1 MATEISVPD
10 IGDFE
15 SVEIIEILV
24 KPGDT
29 IKKNDPVVTLESD
42 KSSVEVPS
50 PFAGKISALKVKI
63 GDKVSTGSVLALIE
77 DEKAKVEQ
85 QSSEQ
90 EKEKTKPLVLKE
102 DDVLPE
108 TEKIIK
114 EAESTIPQTSL
125 ESSTVQPIQIDEIT
139 KVDELKVDK
148 EETAEDKLVIVQ
160 DKLLRT
166 MAEMENQR
174 RRFEKEKQEAFE
186 FGGFNFAGESLS
198 LLDNID
204 RAIMS
209 FRNDENLK
217 NNKDLNKIID
227 GIEVVKKDL
236 VSIFKKNGIESIE
249 CINKKFDP
257 NFHQAMLEVEDNT
270 KEPGTVVQEIQKG
283 YMMKDRLL
291 RPSLVSVTKKRE
303 EKLEKTTNDDK
314 KTDKKSEKKWLFCL

>member
-1 MATEISVPD
+1 MTKADKKKETE
-10 IGDFE
+10 
-15 SVEIIEILV
+15 
-24 KPGDT
+24 T
-29 IKKNDPVVTLESD
+29 
-42 KSSVEVPS
+42 
-50 PFAGKISALKVKI
+50 
-63 GDKVSTGSVLALIE
+63 
-77 DEKAKVEQ
+77 
-85 QSSEQ
+85 
-90 EKEKTKPLVLKE
+90 
-102 DDVLPE
+102 LPE
-108 TEKIIK
+108 TKEEIQNNNKVEKK
-114 EAESTIPQTSL
+114 E
-125 ESSTVQPIQIDEIT
+125 
-139 KVDELKVDK
+139 

-186 FGGFNFAGESLS
+186 FGGFNFAGESLL

-204 RAIMS
+204 RAIIS

-257 NFHQAMLEVEDNT
+257 NFHQSMLEVEDNT

-283 YMMKDRLL
+283 YMMKGRLL